1 MFALSGIAAGRA
13 GRQHEALEV
22 AAQRIEE
29 VRVARRLVDHGAQVV
44 ADDEARARRLGNF
57 DPDLLDE
64 QGRGYRRCDRA
75 DIVAQRRGTI
85 RSEEH
90 TSELQSLMRISYAVL
105 LLKTNTKHYS
115 DNYHRIHVYINLL
128 ITAII

>member
-22 AAQRIEE
+22 AAQRIDE

-57 DPDLLDE
+57 DPDPLDE
-64 QGRGYRRCDRA
+64 PGLGYRRCERA
-75 DIVAQRRGTI
+75 DIVAPRRGTTME
-85 RSEEH
+85 RARPDRTPAQPHSPH
-90 TSELQSLMRISYAVL
+90 SPTTRPLPPVQP
-105 LLKTNTKHYS
+105 
-115 DNYHRIHVYINLL
+115 
-128 ITAII
+128 TASR

>member
-57 DPDLLDE
+57 DPDLLAE

-85 RSEEH
+85 MERARLEPLPATRPPPDYLPPRGVRGADPHEGSAQ
-90 TSELQSLMRISYAVL
+90 TNSAAL
-105 LLKTNTKHYS
+105 LSPFGT
-115 DNYHRIHVYINLL
+115 
-128 ITAII
+128 

>member
-22 AAQRIEE
+22 AAQRIDE

-75 DIVAQRRGTI
+75 DIVAQRRGT
-85 RSEEH
+85 
-90 TSELQSLMRISYAVL
+90 LMDRARLDRLAAQRHARDSRPTPSVPPLTPPPY
-105 LLKTNTKHYS
+105 
-115 DNYHRIHVYINLL
+115 
-128 ITAII
+128 TARQI